1 MRTAKKIEIDL
12 RDEYGFSD
20 EIDDT
25 RVVVVDWEMY
35 QSVMK
40 SLDVET
46 RDAILG
52 KSKIAVSGFVKIVE
66 EEV

>member
-12 RDEYGFSD
+12 RDEYGFID

-25 RVVVVDWEMY
+25 RVVVVDWDLY
-35 QSVMK
+35 QSVMN
-40 SLDVET
+40 SLDVDT

-52 KSKIAVSGFVKIVE
+52 KRKIAVSGFVKIVE